1 MNLDTI
7 PKYMKC
13 QLLEED
19 LEGRIYK
26 GIMPETGEEVTLK
39 VAYTHFTEG
48 IPPTYIK
55 EISIL
60 RILFDS
66 ACSIVKL

>member
-7 PKYMKC
+7 SKYMRC

-26 GIMPETGEEVTLK
+26 GIMPDTGEEVTLK
-39 VAYTHFTEG
+39 VAYTHFTEE
-48 IPPTYIK
+48 IPPTSIR
-55 EISIL
+55 EIEIL
-60 RILFDS
+60 GMLSDN
-66 ACSIVKL
+66 A